1 MESKK
6 RLRELL
12 TISSPIIM
20 EQVFITIMG
29 LVNQLMVA
37 NAIGEHAVS
46 AVGIIDS
53 VSNIMISVFAALTTG
68 GTIIVAQYIGRKNME
83 EAKEAGSQALVLAVI
98 LSFFVMVFF
107 YVFKV
112 GMMNFLFDGT
122 EKLVYDSGF
131 SYFTIIMFSFPV
143 LAITQTIFGVARG
156 SGNTATPMLITIIMN
171 VFNVILG
178 YLLIFPWKVNIFNWL
193 NIESGGFGIEGAAW
207 ALLLARL
214 VGMILSVIHII
225 FLEKNIRLNKLKYFK
240 INFAT
245 QKNVLGIGIP
255 TSVESSLF
263 QVGRLITQLYI
274 VGMGTAAMFANSVSS
289 NIFGFVNVPGN
300 ALSTGVMILVG
311 QKIGR
316 GEEED
321 VEKTTFFAVKAGA
334 IMFLIISIVL
344 FPMTGLIGRAYNAS
358 DVSARLIN
366 GILKSGFIA
375 TPIFWTSSFVTPAAL
390 RATGDVKY
398 TMIIAIASM
407 WIVRIVLGYILGV
420 TMGFG
425 VYGVWVAMYSDWV
438 IRGLFFTLRMKK
450 GGWKKR
456 LAVNMAK

>member
-1 MESKK
+1 METKK

-12 TISSPIIM
+12 TISSPIIL

-68 GTIIVAQYIGRKNME
+68 GTIIVAQYIGRKNIE
-83 EAKEAGSQALVLAVI
+83 EAKEAGAQALVLAVI
-98 LSFFVMVFF
+98 LSFFVMIFF
-107 YVFKV
+107 YVFKA
-112 GMMNFLFDGT
+112 GMMNFLFNGAD
-122 EKLVYDSGF
+122 KLVYDSGF
-131 SYFTIIMFSFPV
+131 SYFTVIMFSFPI

-171 VFNVILG
+171 VFNVVLG
-178 YLLIFPWKVNIFNWL
+178 YLLIFPWEFNIFNKFQL
-193 NIESGGFGIEGAAW
+193 ASGGFGIEGAAW

-214 VGMILSVIHII
+214 MGMVLAVIHML
-225 FLEKNIRLNKLKYFK
+225 FFEKNIRLNKMKYFK
-240 INFAT
+240 INFDT

-255 TSVESSLF
+255 TSIESSLF

-321 VEKTTFFAVKAGA
+321 VEKTASFAAKAGA
-334 IMFLIISIVL
+334 MMFLVISIVL
-344 FPMTGLIGRAYNAS
+344 FPMTGLIAKAYNAS
-358 DVSARLIN
+358 DVSASLIN
-366 GILKSGFIA
+366 GILKSGFIV
-375 TPIFWTSSFVTPAAL
+375 TPIFWAASFVTPAAL
-390 RATGDVKY
+390 RATGDVKH
-398 TMIIAIASM
+398 TMIISILSM
-407 WIVRIVLGYILGV
+407 WIVRIVLGYVLGV

-425 VYGVWVAMYSDWV
+425 VYGVWVAMYSDWAV
-438 IRGLFFTLRMKK
+438 RGLFFTLRLKK
-450 GGWKKR
+450 GGWKKK
-456 LAVNMAK
+456 LATNMAK